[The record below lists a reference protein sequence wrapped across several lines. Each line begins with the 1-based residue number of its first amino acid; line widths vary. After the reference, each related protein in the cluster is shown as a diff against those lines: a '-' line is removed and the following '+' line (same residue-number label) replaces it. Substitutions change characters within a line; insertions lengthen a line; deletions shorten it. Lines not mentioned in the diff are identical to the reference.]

1 MTIRAIMRD
10 GMIQPVEP
18 IPPGWVDGQDLVI
31 EEPQADRAAAEIAQ
45 WAQELDAATAQI
57 PAREHER
64 FLRALDEIERE
75 SKEAIRKQWSQP

>member
-1 MTIRAIMRD
+1 MTIGAILRD
-10 GMIQPVEP
+10 GVIRPVEP
-18 IPPGWVDGQDLVI
+18 LPPGWLDGQEMVV

-57 PAREHER
+57 PAQEHER

-75 SKEAIRKQWSQP
+75 SKEAVRKQWSQP